1 MDIQLYYE
9 EKGQG
14 EPLILLHG
22 NGEDSSYFVHQI
34 TYFSNKYRVIA
45 VDTRGHGRSPRGNS
59 AFTIRQFVEDL
70 YHFMNALE
78 IEKANILGF
87 SDGGNIALLF
97 AVKYPERIKGLILN
111 GANLNGRGV
120 KASVQI
126 PVILGYK
133 IASLFAKRSDKARQN
148 AEMLGLMVNDPNI
161 EEAQLSQISIRTL
174 VIAGTKDM
182 IKDSHTK
189 LIYEKLPNAELVIL
203 PGDHFIANKNPTA
216 FNRAVEQFLR
226 KQ

>member
-1 MDIQLYYE
+1 
-9 EKGQG
+9 
-14 EPLILLHG
+14 
-22 NGEDSSYFVHQI
+22 
-34 TYFSNKYRVIA
+34 
-45 VDTRGHGRSPRGNS
+45 
-59 AFTIRQFVEDL
+59 
-70 YHFMNALE
+70 MNALE

-120 KASVQI
+120 KASVQM

-148 AEMLGLMVNDPNI
+148 AE
-161 EEAQLSQISIRTL
+161 
-174 VIAGTKDM
+174 
-182 IKDSHTK
+182 
-189 LIYEKLPNAELVIL
+189 LVIL
-203 PGDHFIANKNPTA
+203 PGDHFIANKNPAA
-216 FNRAVEQFLR
+216 FNRAVEQFLK